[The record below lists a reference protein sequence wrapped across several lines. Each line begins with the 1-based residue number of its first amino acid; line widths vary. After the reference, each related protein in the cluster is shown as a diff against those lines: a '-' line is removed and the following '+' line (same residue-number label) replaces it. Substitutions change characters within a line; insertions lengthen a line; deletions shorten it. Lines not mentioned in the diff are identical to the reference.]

1 MKGPDVGDNAVEFTL
16 PGVQNGNRRDFSL
29 SEYRGKPVVLAFYPG
44 DATAGCSIQLK
55 SYRDDFEVFTS
66 AGAVLLAI
74 SPQDVDS
81 HANWSEREKFPFALL
96 ADTDHQII
104 EAYGVRSP
112 VVGVKRTIL
121 IIDAMGVVR
130 WRFTGGVRAIF
141 KKPRDLARVLEKIS
155 NHD

>member
-1 MKGPDVGDNAVEFTL
+1 MKGPAVGDRAPDFTL
-16 PGVQNGNRRDFSL
+16 AGVQVGDRRDFSL

-55 SYRDDFEVFTS
+55 SYRDDFAVFS
-66 AGAVLLAI
+66 EAGAILLAI

-81 HANWSEREKFPFALL
+81 HANWSDREKFPFALL
-96 ADTDHQII
+96 ADPDHKVI

-112 VVGVKRTIL
+112 IVGVKRTVC
-121 IIDAMGVVR
+121 IIDSEGIVR

-141 KKPRDLARVLEKIS
+141 KKPRALARVLEKVT
-155 NHD
+155 